1 MTAATSQR
9 LRSVRHSARWG
20 NALRMT
26 ALCAAVLILW
36 FCSLMIGDVFYSP
49 SEVWAVLTG
58 HTVPG
63 ASFAVGDLRLPRATV
78 GAAVGA
84 AFGVS
89 GALFQ
94 TLLRNQL
101 ASPDI
106 IGISSAASAAGA
118 TAIVFFHWGTAAVS
132 ATSLIFSL
140 VIAAAVFLLVP
151 RPRSGPK
158 LILIGIGVGAV
169 MQSWTSYVLS
179 RAAAWDAPTA
189 VRWLTGSLNSASFE
203 QGWPALI
210 AAAAALSVGILGSNR
225 LALLRF
231 GDDTVEALGVRSRML
246 RPALLMA
253 AVLFLAAAAS
263 VAGPIAFAAFMACP
277 IASRLFPAGTSL
289 ILPSGLVGA
298 ALILTAD
305 AIGQFAFGTR
315 YPAGVVTGALGAPL
329 LIALLIRARK

>member
-1 MTAATSQR
+1 MTAVTH
-9 LRSVRHSARWG
+9 LRSARRSAR
-20 NALRMT
+20 LSTVVRLTVLT
-26 ALCAAVLILW
+26 AVVLVLW

-132 ATSLIFSL
+132 VTSLIFSP
-140 VIAAAVFLLVP
+140 VVAAAVFVLVP

-189 VRWLTGSLNSASFE
+189 VRWLTGSLNSVSFE

-210 AAAAALSVGILGSNR
+210 AATAALSVGVLGSNR

-277 IASRLFPAGTSL
+277 IASRLFPAGASL

-315 YPAGVVTGALGAPL
+315 YPVGVVTGSLGAPL
-329 LIALLIRARK
+329 LIALLIRTRK